1 MISRWWWLGLLLT
14 LLLLS
19 PALAQEIQSDH
30 CLHGCPSGSPATNM
44 VIIREIY
51 ILSNNSVSKFAD
63 WVAYKVTAETIQ
75 PKGKTKRKWKADPL
89 LAENETLEP
98 ADYKDAHKVL
108 KTDRGHQAPLASF
121 AGTPH
126 WKDTNLLSNITPQK
140 SELNQ
145 GPWNRLEGKVRD
157 LAKKPEIEAVYVMT
171 GTLYERDMP
180 KLPKADEPHK
190 VPSGYWKIVA
200 IKDDGSAKVAGFFFD
215 QNTPRDADFCDH
227 LNTVDDIEARSGLD
241 FFDGLVNS
249 KQNQIESGSSAL
261 ASDLGCSP

>member
-1 MISRWWWLGLLLT
+1 M
-14 LLLLS
+14 
-19 PALAQEIQSDH
+19 
-30 CLHGCPSGSPATNM
+30 
-44 VIIREIY
+44 
-51 ILSNNSVSKFAD
+51 
-63 WVAYKVTAETIQ
+63 
-75 PKGKTKRKWKADPL
+75 
-89 LAENETLEP
+89 
-98 ADYKDAHKVL
+98 L

-190 VPSGYWKIVA
+190 VPSGYWKIIAV
-200 IKDDGSAKVAGFFFD
+200 KDDGSAKVAGFFFD
-215 QNTPRDADFCDH
+215 QNTPKDADFCDH
-227 LNTVDDIEARSGLD
+227 LNTVDDVERRSDLD
-241 FFDGLVNS
+241 FFDALVDS
-249 KQNQIESGSSAL
+249 KQDQIESGPGTFAP
-261 ASDLGCSP
+261 DLGCSGQ